1 MAKASNALAP
11 RWRPAPLLPREPAQ
25 DLLLVFVAAVLCFFA
40 CLSVIAALGADRA
53 ARGWA
58 GQLKGS
64 ATVLIRPVGDETAD
78 AAVERATSAL
88 AGAKGVAEATAL
100 EKEKAQALV
109 EPWPS
114 QGAQLADLPLPRMV
128 ELEFDPK
135 KTPPTAAELAAAL
148 KAAGVDGVI
157 DDHSRWIKDIVRAG
171 SMARA
176 AAAGVA
182 VLMGLAAAAVIAFA
196 TRAGLAARR
205 EIVEVLHLGGAEDRF
220 IIALFQNRL
229 AELAA
234 AAGALGA
241 IAAALVAAAAR
252 IMGGGEGLTPVLP
265 IAWTDLLAIL
275 PCPLVAAAVAAVAA
289 RITAMRLVGELP

>member
-234 AAGALGA
+234 AAGALGG

>member
-109 EPWPS
+109 EPWLG

>member
-1 MAKASNALAP
+1 MAKQDGILAP
-11 RWRPAPLLPREPAQ
+11 RWRPAPLLPRDAAQ
-25 DLLLVFVAAVLCFFA
+25 DVLLVFVAAVLCFFA

-58 GQLKGS
+58 GQLRGS
-64 ATVLIRPVGDETAD
+64 ATVLVRPVGDETAD
-78 AAVERATSAL
+78 AAAERATNVL
-88 AGAKGVAEATAL
+88 AGIKGVAEASAL

-109 EPWPS
+109 EPWLG

-128 ELEFDPK
+128 EVDFDPK
-135 KTPPTAAELAAAL
+135 KTAPTAADLARAL
-148 KAAGVDGVI
+148 KTAGVDGVV

-171 SMARA
+171 TLTRLAT
-176 AAAGVA
+176 AGVA
-182 VLMGLAAAAVIAFA
+182 VLMALAAAAVIAFA

-220 IIALFQNRL
+220 IVALFQNRL

-241 IAAALVAAAAR
+241 LAAALVAALVR

-265 IAWTDLLAIL
+265 IAWTDLLAVL
-275 PCPLVAAAVAAVAA
+275 PCPLVAACVAAIAA
-289 RITAMRLVGELP
+289 RITAMRLVGDLP